1 MGNSAHESAAGPVDF
16 VAEQS
21 SEEFQEL
28 KKSHRSFVLP
38 VAAGFL
44 LWYFAYVLL
53 AAYAHDFM
61 SIKVWGSIN
70 IGLILGLLQFVT
82 TFGITTWYVTYAN
95 DKLDPKAAK
104 IRTRLESQILAAQ
117 TTKEEV

>member
-1 MGNSAHESAAGPVDF
+1 MGNSAHENAAGPVDF
-16 VAEQS
+16 VAEQN
-21 SEEFQEL
+21 SEEFQKL

-70 IGLILGLLQFVT
+70 IGLIMGLLQFVT
-82 TFGITTWYVTYAN
+82 TFGITAWYVSYAN
-95 DKLDPKAAK
+95 RKLDPQATV
-104 IRTRLESQILAAQ
+104 IRQRLEAQIDAANL
-117 TTKEEV
+117 TKEEV

>member
-1 MGNSAHESAAGPVDF
+1 MGNSAHASTPGPVDF
-16 VAEQS
+16 VAEQRS
-21 SEEFQEL
+21 PEFQEL
-28 KKSHRSFVLP
+28 RKSHRSFVFP

-44 LWYFAYVLL
+44 IWYFAYVLL

-70 IGLILGLLQFVT
+70 VGLLLGLLQFVT

-95 DKLDPKAAK
+95 RRLDPQAAV
-104 IRTRLESQILAAQ
+104 IRQRLEKQIEEADMN
-117 TTKEEV
+117 KEEV